1 MKRSV
6 SRAAGLLWTLAA
18 VSLAAGCSQSEDSA
32 EQQAPA
38 GVADTAVHEA
48 ETAAGTVGDVMARG
62 ETVYLAN
69 CAACH
74 QPSGQGL
81 AGAFPPLAQSDF
93 LQGNR
98 REVMQAALFGMS
110 GPITVNGVDYN
121 GVMPSMGYLTDQQLA
136 DVLTY
141 VFGSWGNDGAAV
153 SVEEVAALRAE
164 LGDTGDRAAGERHT
178 GATEGELRYRGTPSA
193 IPAEETR
200 QMMGAG
206 GPVLSEAE
214 YGVATKLYFERCAG
228 CHGVLRKGATG
239 KALTPDITREKGT
252 DYLKALIT
260 YGSPAGM
267 PNWGSSGELTT
278 EQIDIMAR
286 FLQQEPPAPPEFGM
300 EDMRA
305 SWQVLVAPEDRP
317 TEPLHERNIANFFS
331 VTLRDA
337 GQVAIID
344 GDTKEVVAILA
355 TGYAVH
361 ISRVSASGRY
371 VFTIGRDAKVDMIDL
386 WMDPPEIVAEIKVGL
401 EARSVETS
409 KYKGYEDKY
418 AIAGSY
424 WPPQYVIIDGDT
436 LEPMKIVSTRGMTV
450 DTQEYHPE
458 PRVAA
463 IVASHEHPE
472 FIVNIKETGHILL
485 VNYED
490 IENLSVTDIGAA
502 RFLHDGGWDRTLR
515 YFLTAA
521 NQSDKIAVIDS
532 RDRELEALVDVTKVP
547 HPGRGANIDDPEF
560 GPVWITS
567 ALGNANIT
575 FLGTDPEGHADHA
588 WKVVRVLQGM
598 GGGSL
603 FVKSHPK
610 SSNLWVDAPLNPD
623 EEISQ
628 SVGVFDIN
636 NLDAGFVKLP
646 IGEWAELG
654 EGPKRI
660 VQPEYNMAGD
670 EIWFSVWSGKEQE
683 SAIVVVDD
691 KTRELKHVIK
701 GPEIVT
707 PTGKFNVHN
716 TLRDIY

>member
-1 MKRSV
+1 MKV
-6 SRAAGLLWTLAA
+6 SRYLRFMLLAMVALAINA
-18 VSLAAGCSQSEDSA
+18 CGQDGGGNQA
-32 EQQAPA
+32 APA
-38 GVADTAVHEA
+38 ASDTVVHDAEVASGAVGE
-48 ETAAGTVGDVMARG
+48 VMARG
-62 ETVYLAN
+62 EAVYLAN

-74 QPSGQGL
+74 QPNGQGL
-81 AGAFPPLAQSDF
+81 PGAFPPLAQSDF

-98 REVMQAALFGMS
+98 QEVLQAALFGLS

-121 GVMPSMGYLTDQQLA
+121 GVMPSMGYLTDQELA
-136 DVLTY
+136 DAVSY
-141 VFGSWGNDGAAV
+141 VFASWGNDMAAV

-164 LGDTGDRAAGERHT
+164 MGEAGEMVAGERHT
-178 GATEGELRYRGTPSA
+178 GATEGEMRYRGTPSA
-193 IPAEETR
+193 ISPEDTR
-200 QMMGAG
+200 GVIGAG
-206 GPVLSEAE
+206 GPALTETE
-214 YGVATKLYFERCAG
+214 YAVATQLYFERCAG

-239 KALTPDITREKGT
+239 KPLTPDLTTEKGT

-267 PNWGSSGELTT
+267 PNWGSSGELTE

-300 EDMRA
+300 AEMRD
-305 SWQVLVAPEDRP
+305 SWRVLIPEADRP
-317 TEPLHERNIANFFS
+317 TEPQHDRNIDNYFS
-331 VTLRDA
+331 VTLRDS

-344 GDTKEVVAILA
+344 GDTKDVTAILE

-371 VFTIGRDAKVDMIDL
+371 VFTIGRDALINMIDL
-386 WMDPPEIVAEIKVGL
+386 YMDPPATVAQIKVGL

-409 KYKGYEDKY
+409 KYKGYEDNY

-424 WPPQYVIIDGDT
+424 WPPQYVIMDGNT
-436 LEPMKIVSTRGMTV
+436 LEPLKIVSTRGMTV

-472 FIVNIKETGHILL
+472 FIVNVKETGHILL
-485 VNYED
+485 VNYQD
-490 IENLSVTDIGAA
+490 VDNLSVTDIGAA
-502 RFLHDGGWDRTLR
+502 KFLHDGGWDRSKR

-521 NQSDKIAVIDS
+521 NQSDKIAIVDS
-532 RDRELEALVDVTKVP
+532 RDRDLEALVDVTKIP
-547 HPGRGANIDDPEF
+547 HPGRGANIDDPQY
-560 GPVWITS
+560 GPVWVTS

-575 FLGTDPEGHADHA
+575 FLGTDPEGNPDSA
-588 WKVVRVLQGM
+588 WKVVRTLDGM

-603 FVKSHPK
+603 FVKSHPN

-623 EEISQ
+623 ESASQ
-628 SVGVFDIN
+628 SIAVFDIN
-636 NLDAGFVKLP
+636 NLDAGYERLP
-646 IGEWAELG
+646 IAEWADLG
-654 EGPKRI
+654 PGPKRV
-660 VQPEYNMAGD
+660 VQPEYNQAGD
-670 EIWFSVWSGKEQE
+670 EVWFSVWSGQEEE

-701 GPEIVT
+701 GPEIIT
-707 PTGKFNVHN
+707 PTGKFNVYN
-716 TLRDIY
+716 TLNDIY